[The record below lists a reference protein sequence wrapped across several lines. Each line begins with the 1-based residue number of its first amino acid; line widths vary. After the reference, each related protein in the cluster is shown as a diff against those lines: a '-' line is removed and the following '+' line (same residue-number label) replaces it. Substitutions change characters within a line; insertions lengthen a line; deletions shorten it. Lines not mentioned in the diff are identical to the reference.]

1 MKLTCSEI
9 SCQNNKFFQKDGF
22 YFRKSDSKYIQRY
35 RCKVCGRRT
44 STARL
49 SPCYRQKKRTI
60 NHLIESMYCSKVSM
74 RRIALNLNVDKKTVA
89 RKVEFLGLQARK
101 FNLKYL
107 QKLRNNP
114 VEHLQFDDLITKER
128 TKMLPVT
135 ISVAVDADTRRIL
148 SLVATQIPA
157 FGLLAKKSRAK
168 YGYRK
173 SEHKLGLKQMFQ
185 TIENVIAKDALIRS
199 DEHKFYPEFVQAFF
213 PNATYIRHKGGRGC
227 IAGQGELKKLR
238 RDPLFALNHTC
249 AMLRDN
255 ISRLVRKSWCVT
267 QSIEKLQLHLDLYMK
282 FHNTKLI

>member
-1 MKLTCSEI
+1 M
-9 SCQNNKFFQKDGF
+9 
-22 YFRKSDSKYIQRY
+22 
-35 RCKVCGRRT
+35 
-44 STARL
+44 
-49 SPCYRQKKRTI
+49 
-60 NHLIESMYCSKVSM
+60 M
-74 RRIALNLNVDKKTVA
+74 
-89 RKVEFLGLQARK
+89 
-101 FNLKYL
+101 NLKYL

-157 FGLLAKKSRAK
+157 FGLLARKSRAK

-185 TIENVIAKDALIRS
+185 TIENIVASEALIRS

-213 PNATYIRHKGGRGC
+213 PNANYIRHKGGRGC

>member
-1 MKLTCSEI
+1 
-9 SCQNNKFFQKDGF
+9 
-22 YFRKSDSKYIQRY
+22 
-35 RCKVCGRRT
+35 
-44 STARL
+44 
-49 SPCYRQKKRTI
+49 
-60 NHLIESMYCSKVSM
+60 M

-89 RKVEFLGLQARK
+89 RKVEFLGLQARM
-101 FNLKYL
+101 FNQKYL
-107 QKLRNNP
+107 QKLRVNP

-135 ISVAVDADTRRIL
+135 ISVAVDAETRRIL
-148 SLVATQIPA
+148 ALVATQIPA

-173 SEHKLGLKQMFQ
+173 SEHKLGLEQMFQ
-185 TIENVIAKDALIRS
+185 KIEKVVAKNALIRS
-199 DEHKFYPEFVQAFF
+199 DEHKFYPEFVDRYF
-213 PNATYIRHKGGRGC
+213 PSAVYIRYKGGRGC
-227 IAGQGELKKLR
+227 IAGQGELKRLA

-255 ISRLVRKSWCVT
+255 ISRLVRKSWCVS